1 MTERTLFYSGG
12 GFEVSEAMLKT
23 PRKTYALGQVEYVS
37 VSRPLL
43 LFAGGPALGVIGFAL
58 AFRRYL
64 LPAEIGTLVGCA
76 VAAIVFSLL
85 FGTLRVHSLALRDDE
100 VAMNFGTIRRLRA
113 VRLAVEKAMAF
124 RDHRRADA

>member
-1 MTERTLFYSGG
+1 MMERTVFYSGG
-12 GFEVSEAMLKT
+12 GFEVSESMLKT

-43 LFAGGPALGVIGFAL
+43 LFAGLPATGVIGFTF
-58 AFRRYL
+58 AFHRYL
-64 LPAEIGTLVGCA
+64 LAAEIATLVGCA
-76 VAAIVFSLL
+76 VTTIAVSLV

-113 VRLAVEKAMAF
+113 VRLAMEKAMAY
-124 RDHRRADA
+124 RDHRKAQA

>member
-1 MTERTLFYSGG
+1 MVERTVFYSGG
-12 GFEVSEAMLKT
+12 GFEVSESMLKT

-43 LFAGGPALGVIGFAL
+43 LFAGLPAAGTIGFAL
-58 AFRRYL
+58 TFRRYL
-64 LPAEIGTLVGCA
+64 LVGEIATLIGCA
-76 VAAIVFSLL
+76 VAAIIVALL

-124 RDHRRADA
+124 RDHRKA

>member
-1 MTERTLFYSGG
+1 MVERTVFYSGG

-124 RDHRRADA
+124 RDHRQRDA

>member
-1 MTERTLFYSGG
+1 MTERTLFYSDG
-12 GFEVSEAMLKT
+12 GFEVSAAMLKT

-43 LFAGGPALGVIGFAL
+43 IFAGGPALGVIGFAL

-124 RDHRRADA
+124 RDHRQRDA